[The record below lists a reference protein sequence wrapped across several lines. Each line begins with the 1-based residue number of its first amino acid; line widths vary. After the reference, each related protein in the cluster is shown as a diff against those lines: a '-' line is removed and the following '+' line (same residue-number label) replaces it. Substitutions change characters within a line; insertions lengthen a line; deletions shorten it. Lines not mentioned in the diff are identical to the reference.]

1 MRARVA
7 TLSPRV
13 KVALAAGAVLVYAVV
28 VWFVLVG
35 PKRAEASSLSTQIA
49 AAETQAHGSSG
60 ADKASSRTAAT
71 PAADVLRLSKAM
83 PSSGDQAG
91 LVLELARLARAA
103 DVPLTSVE
111 PAAPTTDASGA
122 TLVPVTVT
130 VTGTYGQVTR
140 FLRSARQLVSF
151 SRGRLDA
158 TGRLFSVQGVQLAES
173 STGKFPLLDATILLD
188 AYAYDGP
195 IPPPAP
201 AAPPAQG
208 TTTTSGATAAGAT
221 S

>member
-1 MRARVA
+1 VRTRAA
-7 TLSPRV
+7 ALSPRA
-13 KVALAAGAVLVYAVV
+13 KLALAAGAVLVYALV
-28 VWFVLVG
+28 VWFVLIG
-35 PKRAEASSLSTQIA
+35 PKRSEASSLSTQIA
-49 AAETQAHGSSG
+49 AAETQAHGGSG
-60 ADKASSRTAAT
+60 AAKASSHTAAT

-111 PAAPTTDASGA
+111 PAAPATDASGA

-130 VTGTYGQVTR
+130 VSGTYGQVTR

-158 TGRLFSVQGVQLAES
+158 TGRLFSVKGVELAES
-173 STGKFPLLDATILLD
+173 STGKFPLLDATIQLD

-195 IPPPAP
+195 IPPPTP
-201 AAPPAQG
+201 VAPPVQG